1 MISPEQKKSAD
12 EAGDAVEAL
21 TLPVSTFHGIG
32 FCKVHPLGNPAF
44 RAVGKRRG
52 FYKSAANPEFPAVDT
67 EPAVL
72 SRLLFRRE
80 ALYFSLAYRQDAIIV
95 IGHWQFPVLVVA
107 DILFYPSPY
116 KTGESGRLQK
126 ALSLNHT
133 GTKTVA

>member
-1 MISPEQKKSAD
+1 
-12 EAGDAVEAL
+12 VEAL
-21 TLPVSTFHGIG
+21 TLTVSTFHGIG
-32 FCKVHPLGNPAF
+32 PGKVHPFGNPAF

-52 FYKSAANPEFPAVDT
+52 FHISAVNPEFPAVDT

-72 SRLLFRRE
+72 NRLLFRRE

-95 IGHWQFPVLVVA
+95 IGHWQIPVLVVS
-107 DILFYPSPY
+107 DILFYLSPY
-116 KTGESGRLQK
+116 ITGESGRLQN